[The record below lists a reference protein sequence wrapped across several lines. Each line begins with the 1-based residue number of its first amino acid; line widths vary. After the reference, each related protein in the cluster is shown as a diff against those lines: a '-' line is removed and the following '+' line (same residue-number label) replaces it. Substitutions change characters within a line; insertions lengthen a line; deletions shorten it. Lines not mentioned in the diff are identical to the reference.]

1 MLYESWSL
9 EINDQKIQQARQ
21 FLRDYIGSNQDQ
33 IKSWLDGA
41 SRENFG
47 AELIL
52 LSLEA
57 RKIGDA
63 YDLSGIALGSA
74 MSLFKTVEGG
84 VLAAQ
89 KVVAYNS
96 ALGEAIPAELLLF
109 LENPPKSKKQIGRGA
124 KYARRDLLVLVLLKY
139 LIVVFGLPKYSTVKK
154 PKKSERP
161 NELQESTAIGLI
173 HAALEPF
180 RHIISPADL
189 ASLERATREF
199 ESKYPWF

>member
-1 MLYESWSL
+1 MSD
-9 EINDQKIQQARQ
+9 INDNPNISGARE
-21 FLRDYIGSNQDQ
+21 FLRDYVASSHQEID
-33 IKSWLDGA
+33 SWLSGA
-41 SRENFG
+41 SRETFG
-47 AELIL
+47 AELIM

-57 RKIGDA
+57 RKISDA
-63 YDLSGIALGSA
+63 FDLSGIALASA
-74 MSLFKTVEGG
+74 MGLFETVEGG
-84 VLAAQ
+84 YQAAQ
-89 KVVAYNS
+89 RVFEHNS
-96 ALGEAIPAELLLF
+96 ELGEDIPPELLNF
-109 LENPPKSKKQIGRGA
+109 LENPPKSGKQIGRSA

-139 LIVVFGLPKYSTVKK
+139 LTVAFGLPKYSTVKK

-161 NELQESTAIGLI
+161 NELQQSTAIGLI

>member
-1 MLYESWSL
+1 MSG
-9 EINDQKIQQARQ
+9 ARQ

-57 RKIGDA
+57 HKIGDA

-74 MSLFKTVEGG
+74 MSLFETVEGG
-84 VLAAQ
+84 ALAAQ

-96 ALGEAIPAELLLF
+96 ALGESIPAALLLF
-109 LENPPKSKKQIGRGA
+109 LENPPKSKKQIGPSA
-124 KYARRDLLVLVLLKY
+124 QYARRDLLLVILLKY
-139 LIVVFGLPKYSTVKK
+139 LLTVYKLPLY
-154 PKKSERP
+154 P
-161 NELQESTAIGLI
+161 NLTTLTRATNPTEMVQATAIGVLQAELAPLSKLFS
-173 HAALEPF
+173 AA
-180 RHIISPADL
+180 SP
-189 ASLERATREF
+189 ASLERATRAF
-199 ESKYPWF
+199 EARYPWF

>member
-1 MLYESWSL
+1 L
-9 EINDQKIQQARQ
+9 NDVNGNPDISGARE
-21 FLRDYIGSNQDQ
+21 FLRDYAEANQDL
-33 IKSWLDGA
+33 IESWLSGV
-41 SRENFG
+41 SREDFS
-47 AELIL
+47 AELVL
-52 LSLEA
+52 LSLA
-57 RKIGDA
+57 QPQIGA
-63 YDLSGIALGSA
+63 PFDLTGIKLASA
-74 MSLFKTVEGG
+74 MGLFETVEGG
-84 VLAAQ
+84 YQAAQ
-89 KVVAYNS
+89 RVFEHNS
-96 ALGEAIPAELLLF
+96 ALGEEIPPELLLF

-161 NELQESTAIGLI
+161 NELQQSTAIGLI

>member
-1 MLYESWSL
+1 MSDVSDNPD
-9 EINDQKIQQARQ
+9 ISCARK

-33 IKSWLDGA
+33 IKSWSSGA

-63 YDLSGIALGSA
+63 YDLSGIALGFA
-74 MSLFKTVEGG
+74 MWLFNTVDGG
-84 VLAAQ
+84 HLAAQ
-89 KVVAYNS
+89 KVVAYNT
-96 ALGEAIPAELLLF
+96 ALGEAIPSQLLHF
-109 LENPPKSKKQIGRGA
+109 VENPPKPKKQIGPGA
-124 KYARRDLLVLVLLKY
+124 QYARRDVLVLVLLKY

>member
-1 MLYESWSL
+1 LLYESWSL

-21 FLRDYIGSNQDQ
+21 FLRDYIGSNQGQ
-33 IKSWLDGA
+33 IKLWLDGA

-47 AELIL
+47 AELVL

-96 ALGEAIPAELLLF
+96 ALGEAIPAELLHF
-109 LENPPKSKKQIGRGA
+109 AENPPKPKKQIGPSAQYG
-124 KYARRDLLVLVLLKY
+124 RRDLLLVILLKY
-139 LIVVFGLPKYSTVKK
+139 LVTVYKLPLYPNLTTLSKAADE
-154 PKKSERP
+154 SEI
-161 NELQESTAIGLI
+161 EQATAIGVLQAELAPLNDLI
-173 HAALEPF
+173 AAA
-180 RHIISPADL
+180 SP
-189 ASLERATREF
+189 ASLERATRAF
-199 ESKYPWF
+199 EARYPWF

>member
-1 MLYESWSL
+1 MSDV
-9 EINDQKIQQARQ
+9 NDNPNISGARQ
-21 FLRDYIGSNQDQ
+21 FLSDYVASNHQEID
-33 IKSWLDGA
+33 SWLSGA
-41 SRENFG
+41 SRETFG
-47 AELIL
+47 SELIL
-52 LSLEA
+52 LSLQA

-63 YDLSGIALGSA
+63 YDLSGIALASA
-74 MSLFKTVEGG
+74 MGLFKTVEGG
-84 VLAAQ
+84 YLAAQ
-89 KVVAYNS
+89 KVVEYNS

-139 LIVVFGLPKYSTVKK
+139 LIVVFGLPKYSTVEK

-161 NELQESTAIGLI
+161 NELQQSTAIGLI

>member
-161 NELQESTAIGLI
+161 NELQQSTAIGLI